1 MNKKTQYQILLMILI
16 IIVLFNLSIIYD
28 SFLKDPDNEY
38 NVTTVGSNVNGT
50 VYKITAGNLSSN
62 ESVGIILGIHP
73 REHEIHEAINNT
85 INSIEGENG
94 TKNLTKKFVIY
105 YVEVKDNL
113 TSRDDTRP
121 AGEQLANKFI
131 VNNIAKDN
139 PFLVVDVHEINPDYE
154 YSNFLFSL
162 SDRDDKINSYIAK
175 LSKDVN
181 LVDYEFT
188 EGTSPEKVTEPIAK
202 KGIRTLLMETS
213 ITDSLAQKQH
223 TADNLI
229 KSLDELKV

>member
-73 REHEIHEAINNT
+73 REHEIHEEVNKT
-85 INSIEGENG
+85 IYEICSENG
-94 TKNLTKKFVIY
+94 TQNLTKKYIIY
-105 YVEVKDNL
+105 YVKTIDNL

-121 AGEQLANKFI
+121 AGENLANQFI
-131 VNNIAKDN
+131 VPNIVKDN
-139 PFLVVDVHEINPDYE
+139 PFIVLDVHEINPYYE
-154 YSNFLFSL
+154 YSNFIFSL
-162 SDRDDKINSYIAK
+162 STRNAKINSYIDK
-175 LSKDVN
+175 ISHDVGLS
-181 LVDYEFT
+181 DYSF
-188 EGTSPEKVTEPIAK
+188 S
-202 KGIRTLLMETS
+202 
-213 ITDSLAQKQH
+213 
-223 TADNLI
+223 
-229 KSLDELKV
+229 